1 VSQLPNQPLPS
12 QPLPLLPKD
21 SRGILKTAIN
31 GNVACQGLSVS
42 DIRRS
47 RPFCGNG
54 GSPFFERTAGRVVQ
68 REVMKMGKIKEFI
81 EKTFDDYRNDRITL
95 KQLIISLSRYAE
107 RNIPYDWLW
116 AIFEDELNKQFNDIG
131 DIAY

>member
-1 VSQLPNQPLPS
+1 
-12 QPLPLLPKD
+12 
-21 SRGILKTAIN
+21 
-31 GNVACQGLSVS
+31 
-42 DIRRS
+42 
-47 RPFCGNG
+47 
-54 GSPFFERTAGRVVQ
+54 
-68 REVMKMGKIKEFI
+68 MGKIKEFI